1 MKTLSIIAALL
12 LGVGYVNAQEKKEKE
27 IAVPA
32 TTKAALLKQFPNA
45 KDLEWEKKGD
55 VFEAEFELNKEEA
68 HALIDASGKI
78 IKSEVEMDVVQLP
91 KAIADYVTKNLDG
104 KRVKEASKITDE
116 NGAVTYEVEVGRK
129 EYIFDATGSF
139 VKIEDEK
146 GEKEDD

>member
-32 TTKAALLKQFPNA
+32 ATKAALLKQFPNA

-78 IKSEVEMDVVQLP
+78 IELEVEMDAAQLP
-91 KAIADYVTKNLDG
+91 KAIADYVTKNLEG
-104 KRVKEASKITDE
+104 KRIKEAAKITD
-116 NGAVTYEVEVGRK
+116 GKGTVTYEVEVGSK
-129 EYIFDATGSF
+129 EYIFDTAGAF

-146 GEKEDD
+146 GEKDDD